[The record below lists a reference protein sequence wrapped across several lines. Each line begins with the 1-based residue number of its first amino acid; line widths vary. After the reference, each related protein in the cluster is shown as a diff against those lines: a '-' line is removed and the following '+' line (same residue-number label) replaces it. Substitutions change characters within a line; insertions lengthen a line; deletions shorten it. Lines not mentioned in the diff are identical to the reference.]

1 MILHHSAQL
10 LALATFILLLVGGL
24 VHGTGSGLACPDWPL
39 CFGSAFPEMKGHV
52 LYEHSHRLVAGTVAL
67 LTVLLAVAIWSSRRR
82 GSAKTQEDRRLV
94 HLGLGAVA
102 LVVVQALLGA
112 LTVWLKL
119 PALVSTAHL
128 AVSMLFFSLIL
139 YLAARLH
146 PNWEGRRVLLA
157 RRERNWLGWALIA
170 TYGQILLGGLVR
182 HTGSGLACIDFPLCQ
197 GSLLPLGAH
206 PAVILQAVHR
216 LMAVLVAVMVVFGAV
231 GLLRSPATAPSKDR
245 RSARSLRGLALL
257 LPILVGVQVTLGAM
271 SVLSFLELYRVTAH
285 LGVAALLLA
294 TLVTLW
300 LRTRSETVRVMT

>member
-1 MILHHSAQL
+1 MILHRSAQL
-10 LALATFILLLVGGL
+10 LAFATFILLLVGGL

-67 LTVLLAVAIWSSRRR
+67 LTVVLAVAIWVSRRR
-82 GSAKTQEDRRLV
+82 GPSQDRRLV
-94 HLGLGAVA
+94 ALGFGAVG

-146 PNWEGRRVLLA
+146 PHWNARRVPLG
-157 RRERNWLGWALIA
+157 RRERNWLGWALLA

-197 GSLLPLGAH
+197 GSILPLGAH
-206 PAVILQAVHR
+206 PSVILQAVHR
-216 LMAVLVAVMVVFGAV
+216 LMAVLVAIMIVFGAV
-231 GLLRSPATAPSKDR
+231 GLLRSPATAQGP
-245 RSARSLRGLALL
+245 ARFLRGLALL

-271 SVLSFLELYRVTAH
+271 SVLSYLELYRVTSH
-285 LGVAALLLA
+285 LAVAALLLA

-300 LRTRSETVRVMT
+300 LRTQSAASEVTS

>member
-1 MILHHSAQL
+1 MILHRSAQL

-67 LTVLLAVAIWSSRRR
+67 FTVLLAVAIWASRRHSR
-82 GSAKTQEDRRLV
+82 TAEDRRLV

-146 PNWEGRRVLLA
+146 PNWEGRRVPLG
-157 RRERNWLGWALIA
+157 RRERNWIGWALLA
-170 TYGQILLGGLVR
+170 TYGQILLGGVVR
-182 HTGSGLACIDFPLCQ
+182 HTGSGLACIDFPLCH

-206 PAVILQAVHR
+206 PSVILQAVHR

-231 GLLRSPATAPSKDR
+231 GLLRSPATAPMKDR
-245 RSARSLRGLALL
+245 RPARSLRVLALL
-257 LPILVGVQVTLGAM
+257 LPLLVGVQVTLGAM

-300 LRTRSETVRVMT
+300 LRTRNEASRVMT

>member
-1 MILHHSAQL
+1 MILHRSAQL

-67 LTVLLAVAIWSSRRR
+67 LTVLLAVAIWVSRRR
-82 GSAKTQEDRRLV
+82 SSAENDRHLAS
-94 HLGLGAVA
+94 LGLGAVA

-146 PNWEGRRVLLA
+146 PNWEGRRVPLG

-170 TYGQILLGGLVR
+170 TYAQILLGGLVR

-197 GSLLPLGAH
+197 GSLLPLSAH
-206 PAVILQAVHR
+206 PSVILQAVHR
-216 LMAVLVAVMVVFGAV
+216 LMAVLVAVMIVFGAV
-231 GLLRSPATAPSKDR
+231 GLLRSPATAAGP
-245 RSARSLRGLALL
+245 ARSLRALAVL

-300 LRTRSETVRVMT
+300 LRTRGEASRVMT